1 MKLSNFLPLVLL
13 SFVILATGWQQA
25 NPYTRAKH
33 QGKLTVAMRA
43 TPAVFYPHKDGYAGF
58 EYELVE
64 AFARKLNLA
73 LDIQIYPNAEQMEAA
88 VLTGKAHLAAGNL
101 GITQARQ
108 KKFTLSQPIQTAEQ
122 LVIYRT
128 GLLRPKTWQDIPPTS
143 SLAVLASSTEAQ
155 MLRQQQEDF
164 PQLNWLETSQLTAS
178 DLLHL
183 IQANELDY
191 IFINSQ
197 DFSVNRFYFSRA
209 GLAFNAATTE
219 ITWLFKQQQN
229 SELAALANQFLT
241 QATEEGLLENL
252 YQRYYKHENQLNFAG
267 AQIFLRRI
275 KTTLPTYIDDFKLAA
290 EQTGLDWHLLA
301 ALSFQ
306 ESHWLPLAKSPTGV
320 RGIMMLTQITADELK
335 VDRLD
340 AKESIAGGAR
350 YLKSLLNRI
359 PSSVTG
365 EHRLFM
371 AMAAYNVGMGHL
383 MDARRITQQQGF
395 NPNIWED
402 VSKHLLLLSQRKWYK
417 NTRYGYARG
426 YEAVA
431 YVENIRRY
439 QQILL
444 WQQISPDNLVEETK
458 AKTSN
463 LVLETAF
470 QQIPRLEKVFN
481 QP

>member
-1 MKLSNFLPLVLL
+1 MKLSDFLSFLVLASVTFVTSWQL
-13 SFVILATGWQQA
+13 SD
-25 NPYTRAKH
+25 PHTRAMH
-33 QGKLTVAMRA
+33 QGKLTVAMRS
-43 TPAVFYPHKDGYAGF
+43 TPAVYYPHKEGYAGF

-64 AFARKLNLA
+64 AFARELNLV
-73 LDIQIYPNAEQMEAA
+73 LEIQTYANAEEMEAA
-88 VLTGKAHLAAGNL
+88 VSSGKAHLAAGNL
-101 GITQARQ
+101 GITHARQ
-108 KKFTLSQPIQTAEQ
+108 KNFTLSQPIQTAEQ

-128 GLLRPKTWQDIPPTS
+128 GLLRPKTWQDIPSTS
-143 SLAVLASSTEAQ
+143 SLAVLALSTEAQ
-155 MLRQQQEDF
+155 VLRQQQEDF
-164 PQLNWLETSQLTAS
+164 PQLNWLETNQFTAS

-183 IQANELDY
+183 IQTNELDY
-191 IFINSQ
+191 AFINSQ
-197 DFSVNRFYFSRA
+197 DFSVSSFYFPRA

-219 ITWLFKQQQN
+219 TAWLFQQQKN
-229 SELAALANQFLT
+229 SKLAALANQFLT
-241 QATEEGLLENL
+241 QAAESGLLENL
-252 YQRYYKHENQLNFAG
+252 RQDYYRHESQLNFAG

-275 KTTLPTYIDDFKLAA
+275 KTTLPTYIEDFKLAA
-290 EQTGLDWHLLA
+290 KRTGLDWHLLA

-306 ESHWLPLAKSPTGV
+306 ESHWLPLARSPTGV

-340 AKESIAGGAR
+340 AKESIEGGAR
-350 YLKSLLNRI
+350 YLQSLLSRI
-359 PSSVTG
+359 PSGVTG
-365 EHRLFM
+365 KDRLFM

-383 MDARRITQQQGF
+383 LDARKITQQQGF
-395 NPNIWED
+395 NPNLWED

-458 AKTSN
+458 AKTSS
-463 LVLETAF
+463 LALETAF
-470 QQIPRLEKVFN
+470 QQIPQQKTEF
-481 QP
+481 